1 VILRLFTA
9 GAHGCMNYVC
19 NRYLFMTLGQ
29 FATAVGAPPRWVLNS
44 LTSLGVPRR
53 YTDELAR
60 RLGLAR
66 EIHLATGMPLK
77 RAFAVAPEALAVWPA
92 KKRWV
97 VADEGALVSVTV
109 DVERYLS
116 TYATRLSLARSF
128 YAERQRGRPRKRKL
142 RGIALAKWYGVDLS
156 LLVES
161 LKRTPEERLRVLDE
175 TVEALKSLKVV
186 GT

>member
-1 VILRLFTA
+1 
-9 GAHGCMNYVC
+9 MNYVYKA
-19 NRYLFMTLGQ
+19 YLFMTLGQ

-77 RAFAVAPEALAVWPA
+77 RAFAVAPEALAVWPSE
-92 KKRWV
+92 KRWV
-97 VADEGALVSVTV
+97 VTDEGGLVSVTV

-128 YAERQRGRPRKRKL
+128 YAERQRGRPRKRKR

-156 LLVES
+156 LVRES
-161 LKRTPEERLRVLDE
+161 LKRTPEERLQTLDE
-175 TVEALKSLKVV
+175 AVEFFKTVKVIR
-186 GT
+186 